1 MQDITL
7 QYNISSYPPC
17 SCSFSCSPSSR
28 KHSTIWVEIGPDR
41 WGIHDGS
48 TTWRGLGLGTGVML
62 PAILGWSQVG
72 ERCSV
77 RPPAVKNATAMILRR
92 SLRTVSFWRYV
103 EANPTSWILRHSD
116 WVKWKKHAHICAFGN
131 SVSMAITILISKS
144 QTTEV
149 ACIGWPVNRRTRRF
163 TTCKNKWI
171 SLMLMLRMLYNG

>member
-77 RPPAVKNATAMILRR
+77 RPPAVKTLRPRFCAGACGQYHFGGTWKPTQHLEFCAIVIEWNERNMRIFAHLAIPSRWR
-92 SLRTVSFWRYV
+92 SQYSSR
-103 EANPTSWILRHSD
+103 
-116 WVKWKKHAHICAFGN
+116 
-131 SVSMAITILISKS
+131 
-144 QTTEV
+144 
-149 ACIGWPVNRRTRRF
+149 NRRQPKLPVSVDQSIDAHDDLQPAKT
-163 TTCKNKWI
+163 
-171 SLMLMLRMLYNG
+171 NGLA